1 MNYDRA
7 KVFDEKIGISAIEK
21 GRSEK
26 DTDRLDYLEHQ
37 LACIRCFQ
45 EISEHAQAI
54 SSLVSASQIDTKK
67 FGNTI
72 KDHIN
77 FRNKMQHVFEDGSIW
92 TINEPDFDAQF
103 VNDKGHV
110 DKKAAQREAIRRY
123 FEDSYL
129 DDKFTKATTLIRQIL
144 KSQLFTA
151 TDEFKDTFTQMFIKI
166 NGGTDTMYEKELNRE
181 KIKAMGNAIDNIM
194 RFNSMF
200 NAGVYSSEELPEGSI
215 DFTFGR
221 NKAEIIKNWKR
232 ILFGDEKTKPLYL
245 RLGELQKNL
254 KDPKKKWDYF
264 DLIDEKDGSLHNDL
278 LDILVPQSPNSKFS
292 IGRITLTTSLIDKDS

>member
-1 MNYDRA
+1 
-7 KVFDEKIGISAIEK
+7 
-21 GRSEK
+21 
-26 DTDRLDYLEHQ
+26 
-37 LACIRCFQ
+37 
-45 EISEHAQAI
+45 
-54 SSLVSASQIDTKK
+54 
-67 FGNTI
+67 
-72 KDHIN
+72 
-77 FRNKMQHVFEDGSIW
+77 MQHVFEDGSIW
-92 TINEPDFDAQF
+92 TINEPGFDAQF

-232 ILFGDEKTKPLYL
+232 ILFGDEKTKPLYS

-292 IGRITLTTSLIDKDS
+292 IGRITLATSLIDKDS